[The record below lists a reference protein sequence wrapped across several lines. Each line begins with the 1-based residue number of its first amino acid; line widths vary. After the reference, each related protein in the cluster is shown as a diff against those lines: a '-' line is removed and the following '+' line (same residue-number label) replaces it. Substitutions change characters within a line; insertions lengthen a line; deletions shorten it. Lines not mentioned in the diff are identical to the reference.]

1 MEQLTKHDTI
11 LWINHAITY
20 FKSIDK
26 TQKDMAKA
34 LGLEESR
41 LSEMKRGSGVISP
54 NLMAKIVEY
63 CGSPRRN
70 PGRYLE
76 VELYND
82 IENFFNSFE
91 STTANRFYRKLL
103 ALIKNEELYQHF
115 LDLISPHNLNY
126 KTDKN
131 AIEALLN
138 EFFLSKEYL
147 DICSKYSNILR
158 TTDGSI
164 TRPIDDFQWWNVD
177 DTGYKSLSI
186 GGLSIKDFETFK
198 LMFIFSKLFEDISE
212 FKFGSVEP
220 LNIQPQIPLEPVILT
235 GQRILVMKNHSLESA
250 PVTSAVDELFGKNKS
265 GIKLSEYR
273 TLKLKPEQYMPDYWQ
288 EGRCELYL
296 SENMNYH
303 FLIHLSPSDIHEYAD
318 SDDDSLSDMKY
329 FGIVRPNDRLIIIR
343 NVNSLSLYQQV
354 EDIRKWFGLSIDSL
368 LGLKEEI
375 AKAGGYVP
383 GARVLL

>member
-147 DICSKYSNILR
+147 DICSKYSNVLR
-158 TTDGSI
+158 TTDGFT

-177 DTGYKSLSI
+177 HTGYKSLSI
-186 GGLSIKDFETFK
+186 GGLLIKDFETFK
-198 LMFIFSKLFEDISE
+198 LMFIFSKLFEDITD
-212 FKFGSVEP
+212 FKFGSKEP
-220 LNIQPQIPLEPVILT
+220 LNIQPQIPVEPAILT
-235 GQRILVMKNHSLESA
+235 GKRILIMKSSLLENA
-250 PVTSAVDELFGKNKS
+250 PVTSAVYDLFGKNKS
-265 GIKLSEYR
+265 GITLSDYR
-273 TLKLKPEQYMPDYWQ
+273 GLQLKPEQYMPDYWQ

-303 FLIHLSPSDIHEYAD
+303 FLIHLSPTYIQEFADI
-318 SDDDSLSDMKY
+318 DDDSLSDMKY

-343 NVNSLSLYQQV
+343 NINSLSLYQQV
-354 EDIRKWFGLSIDSL
+354 ENIRKWFGLPIDSL
-368 LGLKEEI
+368 FELKEEI